1 MTDLARLGLTVI
13 GFMVAMIGVWIT
25 LRGRDGWY

>member
-1 MTDLARLGLTVI
+1 MIDLERLGLAVI
-13 GFMVAMIGVWIT
+13 GFMVSVWIT